1 MDTRNKIIGLE
12 QASALVL
19 ESSINQDH
27 LKIVTGYFDVLLA
40 EHVRRL
46 REIADGA
53 SRLLVVVL
61 DPPDPVLAAR
71 ARAELV
77 AALDMVDY
85 VVPADEHAAYAL
97 LGRFAGGEVVREE
110 SDDLLRAHRLRQHV
124 QSRHQ
129 P

>member
-12 QASALVL
+12 QARALVL

-71 ARAELV
+71 GRAELV

-85 VVPADEHAAYAL
+85 VVPADEHAAQAL
-97 LGRFAGGEVVREE
+97 LGRFTGGEVVREE
-110 SDDLLRAHRLRQHV
+110 SDDLLRAHRL
-124 QSRHQ
+124 
-129 P
+129 